1 MWKEK
6 KQTNQKNIKIIV
18 SLQFKQFWLLSI
30 TKILYILQIQ
40 SSLMILFPQKNPK
53 KKKNTKLN
61 VMDHV
66 KLSAFLSAQ
75 IPVAIILL
83 LCFVLIRHL
92 DLVLV
97 IISNLALDFWLV
109 VT

>member
-1 MWKEK
+1 
-6 KQTNQKNIKIIV
+6 
-18 SLQFKQFWLLSI
+18 
-30 TKILYILQIQ
+30 
-40 SSLMILFPQKNPK
+40 
-53 KKKNTKLN
+53 
-61 VMDHV
+61 MDHV
-66 KLSAFLSAQ
+66 KLSAFLGAQ

>member
-1 MWKEK
+1 
-6 KQTNQKNIKIIV
+6 
-18 SLQFKQFWLLSI
+18 
-30 TKILYILQIQ
+30 
-40 SSLMILFPQKNPK
+40 
-53 KKKNTKLN
+53 
-61 VMDHV
+61 MDHV

-83 LCFVLIRHL
+83 LCFMLIRHL